1 MNKMKGII
9 ITHPGLEAVSAKE
22 VKEIIGSDC
31 KVDRSVAL
39 FETDKLEDFCTL
51 CYKSQ
56 SAMKV
61 MNLFLS
67 GNINSFED
75 LLPHIRELDLS
86 DWVKGS
92 FVVRSMIVD
101 SDDVD
106 TMESE
111 RLIGEIIHEKYEAK
125 VDLENPDV
133 TFMFYVLRDK
143 FYFGIDFAG
152 FDLSKR
158 SHRIFGLSDSIK
170 ATVAY
175 SLGRL
180 GGYKKGMIFL
190 DPFTKSGTVSIEAAF
205 YATGKPVNYYNK
217 DRFAF
222 LKFPQFNDIDFDKFF
237 EKQDV
242 FGTVLKGLTASDNQ
256 QRHVR
261 AAEKNAKIAGLNK
274 QINFSRM
281 DVEWLDTKFE
291 KGSVDRIITNPP
303 RVSRLLTQKGI
314 EKMFQELFYTANFI
328 LKPDGR
334 IVLLAKNYI
343 QILNFAQR
351 YNFELKGNFKFMQ
364 GKEEFS
370 ILIFEKENK

>member
-1 MNKMKGII
+1 MKGII

-22 VKEIIGSDC
+22 VKELIGFDC
-31 KVDRSVAL
+31 KVERSVAL

-51 CYKSQ
+51 CYRSQ
-56 SAMKV
+56 SAIKV
-61 MNLFLS
+61 MDLFLS
-67 GNINSFED
+67 GDIKSLED

-111 RLIGEIIHEKYEAK
+111 RLIGEVIHEKYEAK

-133 TFMFYVLRDK
+133 TFMFYVIHDR

-158 SHRIFGLSDSIK
+158 NHRIFGLSDSIK

-175 SLGRL
+175 ALVRL
-180 GGYKKGMIFL
+180 GGYKKGMVVL

-205 YATGKPVNYYNK
+205 HATGKPVNYYNK

-222 LKFPQFNDIDFDKFF
+222 LKFPQFKDIDFNKFF
-237 EKQDV
+237 ETHDLS
-242 FGTVLKGLTASDNQ
+242 GAGPNLKGLTASDSQ
-256 QRHVR
+256 QRNVR

-274 QINFSRM
+274 QINFSRL

-291 KGSVDRIITNPP
+291 KGSVDCIITNPP
-303 RVSRLLTQKGI
+303 RASRLLTHKGI
-314 EKMFQELFYTANFI
+314 EKMFQELFYTADFI

-334 IVLLAKNYI
+334 IVLIAKNYI

-351 YNFELKGNFKFMQ
+351 YNFELKGNFKFKQ

-370 ILIFEKENK
+370 ILVFEKENK